1 MRACKLKNIATGKVI
16 SAKSIAAFCKKVGLI
31 GNERY
36 HLTPVL
42 DGERIH
48 HKGWTTPEKY
58 AELYKAREWKDIY
71 GNYRVLSLIEIYQ
84 IFGKETLITAG
95 KFLSGKNKSI
105 NGLYPSDYEIN
116 HLPPKNYKIKS
127 YKFNKNGKI
136 VSGRTVR
143 ELSEKL
149 GISNHSI
156 WDVIYGKR
164 EKCKG
169 MTFNSIETEQK
180 SIV

>member
-42 DGERIH
+42 DGERVH

-71 GNYRVLSLIEIYQ
+71 G
-84 IFGKETLITAG
+84 
-95 KFLSGKNKSI
+95 
-105 NGLYPSDYEIN
+105 
-116 HLPPKNYKIKS
+116 
-127 YKFNKNGKI
+127 
-136 VSGRTVR
+136 
-143 ELSEKL
+143 
-149 GISNHSI
+149 
-156 WDVIYGKR
+156 KR